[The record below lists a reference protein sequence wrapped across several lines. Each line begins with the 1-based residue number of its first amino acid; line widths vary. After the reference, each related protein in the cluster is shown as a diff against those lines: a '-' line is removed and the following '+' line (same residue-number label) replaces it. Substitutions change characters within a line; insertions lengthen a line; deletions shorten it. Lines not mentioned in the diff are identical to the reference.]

1 MVVYNYNPSTW
12 KTEARGLNIRGQPG
26 LHRGY
31 TARPCLKKRRRKE
44 MSHGEVPAKRRVQA
58 QVRAILEHSSNI
70 KVSYVA
76 GAGE

>member
-1 MVVYNYNPSTW
+1 
-12 KTEARGLNIRGQPG
+12 
-26 LHRGY
+26 
-31 TARPCLKKRRRKE
+31 